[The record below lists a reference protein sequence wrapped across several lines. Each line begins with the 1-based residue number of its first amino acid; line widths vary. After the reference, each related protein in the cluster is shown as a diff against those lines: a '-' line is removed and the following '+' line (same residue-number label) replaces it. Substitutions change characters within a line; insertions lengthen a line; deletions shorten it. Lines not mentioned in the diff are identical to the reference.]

1 MHMTSYIDFA
11 RLAKL
16 VKAKRGDRGL
26 REVAEEIG
34 DISPSTLSRVEG
46 ERVNDVASSTLLR
59 ICDWLDVTPSE
70 IIKDAGDSPP
80 PDIDIPSSV
89 DLQLRADKELDPT
102 MAKMLSE
109 MFKAAYREAKKSGSG
124 ESEV

>member
-1 MHMTSYIDFA
+1 MTSYIDFA

-16 VKAKRGDRGL
+16 VKAKRGNRGL

-34 DISPSTLSRVEG
+34 DISPSTLSRLEG

-59 ICDWLDVTPSE
+59 ICDWLDVAPSE
-70 IIKDAGDSPP
+70 IIKDVGNSPP

-89 DLQLRADKELDPT
+89 ELQLRADKELDPT

-109 MFKAAYREAKKSGSG
+109 MFKAAYKEAKKSNT
-124 ESEV
+124 SEG

>member
-1 MHMTSYIDFA
+1 MASYIDFA

-16 VKAKRGDRGL
+16 VRAKRGDRGL
-26 REVAEEIG
+26 REVAAEIG
-34 DISPSTLSRVEG
+34 DISPSTLSRIEG

-59 ICDWLDVTPSE
+59 ICDWLDVAPSE
-70 IIKDAGDSPP
+70 IIKDVGDSPP
-80 PDIDIPSSV
+80 PDIDLPSSV

-109 MFKAAYREAKKSGSG
+109 MFKAAYREAKKSDAG
-124 ESEV
+124 ESER

>member
-1 MHMTSYIDFA
+1 MASYIDFP

-34 DISPSTLSRVEG
+34 DISPSTLSRIEG

-59 ICDWLDVTPSE
+59 ICDWLDIAPSE
-70 IIKDAGDSPP
+70 LIKNAGDSPP
-80 PDIDIPSSV
+80 PDIDVPSAV
-89 DLQLRADKELDPT
+89 DLQLRADKTIDAT
-102 MAKMLSE
+102 MARMLAE
-109 MFKAAYREAKKSGSG
+109 MFKAAYREAKKSSSG
-124 ESEV
+124 ENSE